1 MLRGVCAAFFVFAAS
16 SAAFAHPGH
25 STLAA
30 SIAEWLH
37 LMLSPD
43 HLLATI
49 AAVLL
54 ALGLAIAVAIRLSR
68 KERRNG
74 SR

>member
-1 MLRGVCAAFFVFAAS
+1 MLRSLCAAFSVFAAS
-16 SAAFAHPGH
+16 GVAFAHPGH
-25 STLAA
+25 STVAA

-37 LMLSPD
+37 LMLSPA
-43 HLLATI
+43 HLLGTI

-68 KERRNG
+68 KERRND